1 MYTMKKRLKR
11 STTVYKRLLA
21 LFFVTLI
28 PFFALSLMA
37 NHIAEV
43 RLREQTEDRLETQLQ
58 SMSENYEDLH
68 FRVYS
73 WMKVN
78 LMTDYKVLLAN
89 GSISLSAYQLGKYV
103 SELFSSLQELSQM
116 SDDIANITIYMPRTG
131 RVVSLT
137 DYYDNFIDAD
147 AAERIAVYEETQRS
161 FLHLQGAYR
170 LQSVHNSSK
179 TQRPLYVAEITLSD
193 ESMLRQMNDHG
204 DERYALLSGD
214 EYTLVN
220 EEDGLLMEDVRAYL
234 SADAPVSGKFVV
246 NDYLILYRQ
255 FLTDNYLV
263 SYISLETLLK
273 PVQSFDAFSIGTLLM
288 AALCSIVVC
297 YYLSQTINKPFTR
310 LVGVFKQVEQ
320 GNMDVTLVPEKRTP
334 HEFAMVYEKF
344 SDMIGQINELM
355 DQRVEHEKALQQ
367 AQYRELQSHIA
378 PHFLYNSFNVLR
390 HCILMG
396 DSETAAQ
403 MTHLL
408 ANYFKYLTYKED
420 GELLALQEEYQH
432 MLDYLEIQKIR
443 FRDNIIVDIAPLPEA
458 VSQIPVPPFVLQP
471 LVENVFKHGIHD
483 IATGGRITFTTEL
496 HGDELHLIVRDNGA
510 GADQEK
516 LRALRQAI
524 ANNVLSPEHSGLVNI
539 NRRLQLYSQGSGHVE
554 VDSRQDEYFEARI
567 CLRITEEKH
576 D

>member
-1 MYTMKKRLKR
+1 MRKRLKR
-11 STTVYKRLLA
+11 STTVYRRLLI
-21 LFFVTLI
+21 LFFVTLL
-28 PFFALSLMA
+28 PFFASSLMA
-37 NHIAEV
+37 NHVAEV
-43 RLREQTEDRLETQLQ
+43 RLREQTEDRLQAQLQ
-58 SMSENYEDLH
+58 SMAENYEDLH

-103 SELFSSLQELSQM
+103 SELFSGLQELSQM
-116 SDDIANITIYMPRTG
+116 SDDITNVTVYMPRTG
-131 RVVSLT
+131 RVVSLS

-147 AAERIAVYEETQRS
+147 AEERIAVYEQTQRS

-179 TQRPLYVAEITLSD
+179 TQPPLYVAEITLSD
-193 ESMLRQMNDHG
+193 ASLLRQMNDHG
-204 DERYALLSGD
+204 DEGYALLTGD
-214 EYTLVN
+214 GYTLVN
-220 EEDGLLMEDVRAYL
+220 EEDAQLLEDVRAYL
-234 SADAPVSGKFVV
+234 SEDTAVSGKFMM
-246 NDYLILYRQ
+246 NDNLILYRQ
-255 FLTDNYLV
+255 FLTDNYFV

-297 YYLSQTINKPFTR
+297 YSLSQTINKPFTR
-310 LVGVFKQVEQ
+310 LVAVFNQVEQ
-320 GNMDVTLVPEKRTP
+320 GDMDVTLVPEKRMP

-367 AQYRELQSHIA
+367 AQYRELQAHIA

-420 GELLALQEEYQH
+420 GELLALREEYQH

-458 VSQIPVPPFVLQP
+458 VSQIRVPPFVLQP

-483 IATGGRITFTTEL
+483 IATGGRIAFTTEVR
-496 HGDELHLIVRDNGA
+496 GDELHLIVRDNGA
-510 GADQEK
+510 GMGQEK
-516 LRALRQAI
+516 LRRLQQAI
-524 ANNVLSPEHSGLVNI
+524 ANNELSPEHSGLVNI
-539 NRRLQLYSQGSGHVE
+539 SQRLQLYSEGSGHVE

-567 CLRITEEKH
+567 CLRMTEEKH

>member
-1 MYTMKKRLKR
+1 MKKLLKK
-11 STTVYKRLLA
+11 STTVYKRLLI
-21 LFFVTLI
+21 LFFMTLI
-28 PFFALSLMA
+28 PFFALSLLE
-37 NHIAEV
+37 NHVAEE
-43 RLREQTEDRLETQLQ
+43 RLRAQTEDRLEAQLQ
-58 SMSENYEDLH
+58 SMVDNYEDLH

-89 GSISLSAYQLGKYV
+89 GSINLSAYQLGSYV
-103 SELFSSLQELSQM
+103 SDLFSSLQELSQM

-131 RVVSLT
+131 RVVSLS

-147 AAERIAVYEETQRS
+147 AVERIAVYEETNRS

-170 LQSVHNSSK
+170 LQSVHNSSATRK
-179 TQRPLYVAEITLSD
+179 PLYVAEVTLADDSL
-193 ESMLRQMNDHG
+193 LRQMNDHG

-214 EYTLVN
+214 GYTLAN
-220 EEDGLLMEDVRAYL
+220 EEDSQLMGAVRDVL
-234 SADAPVSGKFVV
+234 SEENAVAGKFML
-246 NDYLILYRQ
+246 NDHLVLYRQ
-255 FLTDNYLV
+255 FLSDNYFV

-273 PVQSFDAFSIGTLLM
+273 PVQSFDAFSFGTLLL
-288 AALCSIVVC
+288 AVLCSIVVC
-297 YYLSQTINKPFTR
+297 SYLSQTINKPFSR
-310 LVGVFKQVEQ
+310 LVDVFDQVEQ
-320 GNMDVTLVPEKRTP
+320 GNMNVTLAPEKKMP
-334 HEFAMVYEKF
+334 HEFTRVFDKF
-344 SDMIGQINELM
+344 NDMIGQINELM

-367 AQYRELQSHIA
+367 AKYRELQSHIA

-396 DSETAAQ
+396 DSETAEQ
-403 MTHLL
+403 MSRLL

-443 FRDNIIVDIAPLPEA
+443 FRDNIIVDIAPLPEE
-458 VSQIPVPPFVLQP
+458 VKQLPVPAFVLQP

-483 IATGGRITFTTEL
+483 IATGGRISFTAEIRQ
-496 HGDELHLIVRDNGA
+496 DELHLVVRDNGA
-510 GADQEK
+510 GMDVEK
-516 LRALRQAI
+516 LQRLQRAI
-524 ANNVLSPEHSGLVNI
+524 ANNEITPEHSGLVNI
-539 NRRLQLYSQGSGHVE
+539 NQRLQLYSAGIGRVE

-567 CLRITEEKH
+567 CLRMTEDRH

>member
-1 MYTMKKRLKR
+1 MKKRLKR

-58 SMSENYEDLH
+58 SMAENYEDLH

-193 ESMLRQMNDHG
+193 ESLLRQMNDHG

-214 EYTLVN
+214 GYTLVN
-220 EEDGLLMEDVRAYL
+220 EEDGLLMEDVQAYL

-344 SDMIGQINELM
+344 SDMVGQINELM

>member
-1 MYTMKKRLKR
+1 MKKRLKR

-43 RLREQTEDRLETQLQ
+43 RLREQTEDRLEAQLQ
-58 SMSENYEDLH
+58 SMAENYEDLH

-103 SELFSSLQELSQM
+103 SDLFSGLQELSQM

-193 ESMLRQMNDHG
+193 ESLLRQMNDHG

-214 EYTLVN
+214 GYTLVN

-234 SADAPVSGKFVV
+234 SADVPVSGKFMV
-246 NDYLILYRQ
+246 NDYLIQYRQ

-310 LVGVFKQVEQ
+310 LVGVFNQVEQ

-458 VSQIPVPPFVLQP
+458 VSQLPVPPFVLQP

-510 GADQEK
+510 GTDQEK

-539 NRRLQLYSQGSGHVE
+539 NQRLQLYSQGSGHVE

>member
-1 MYTMKKRLKR
+1 MKKRLKR

>member
-1 MYTMKKRLKR
+1 MKKRLKR

-58 SMSENYEDLH
+58 SMAENYEDLH

-103 SELFSSLQELSQM
+103 SDLFSGLQELSQM

-193 ESMLRQMNDHG
+193 ESLLRQMNDHG

-214 EYTLVN
+214 GYTLVN
-220 EEDGLLMEDVRAYL
+220 EEDGSLMEDVRAYL

-246 NDYLILYRQ
+246 NDYLIQYRQ

-273 PVQSFDAFSIGTLLM
+273 PVQSFDAFSFGTLLM

-396 DSETAAQ
+396 DGETAAQ

>member
-43 RLREQTEDRLETQLQ
+43 RLREQTEDRLEAQLQ
-58 SMSENYEDLH
+58 SMAENYEDLH

-103 SELFSSLQELSQM
+103 SDLFSGLQELSQM

-193 ESMLRQMNDHG
+193 ESLLRQMNDHG

-214 EYTLVN
+214 GYTLVN

-234 SADAPVSGKFVV
+234 SADVPVSGKFMV
-246 NDYLILYRQ
+246 NDYLIQYRQ

-310 LVGVFKQVEQ
+310 LVGVFNQVEQ

-458 VSQIPVPPFVLQP
+458 VSQLPVPPFVLQP

-510 GADQEK
+510 GTDQEK

-539 NRRLQLYSQGSGHVE
+539 NQRLQLYSQGSGHVE